1 MDNDGATRLTATA
14 ADGIPGYRISRLLD
28 QGGMGGVYL
37 AEDETLKRLVAIK
50 LINPDLTE
58 NAEFKRRFST
68 EALIIAGFQHPNIVT
83 VFASGWLQQKQYF
96 VMEYVRGG
104 TLKQRLESGP
114 LEASEACRIAERMA
128 DALAYSHERNVIH
141 RDFKPNNVLLRENG
155 TPVLSD
161 FGIAKSVVME
171 GEKTAFGVVVGSAL
185 YMAPEQ
191 SVGAEISSGV
201 DIYSFGLV
209 LHQMLA
215 GALPERHPLRSKQ
228 EARQIARTLRGIDPA
243 CVDLIARCLQ
253 AAPQER
259 PTAVECRQVLAR
271 VAATATPHRT
281 SRLVPLAAAVLT
293 VAALAAASA
302 WRLGHFRAPASPRT
316 VATSV
321 EPAGPAVAAPVAEQ
335 IPAPAPVPAAVPAP
349 APAPSPAKAQPAAI
363 RTTKA
368 SSTAAP
374 AAAMPAG
381 MVPLTVQVTPKS
393 ASLFLDGQPM
403 ASSTVPTEPGPH
415 NVAAVAQGYYGNI
428 HHVTL
433 SDPKANPVDLTLEPT
448 SLPSGDELLRFLKL
462 SQNPNLTVALVQTV
476 SERTLRESLRAQ
488 RLRQSNHDEEVQNFT
503 NATNAL
509 RRFGD
514 ARAAVLAF
522 LIEGMRVGSI
532 TRSLSSPALAKAS
545 DGGDALASF
554 FQALSHR
561 ESFDSESAHL
571 NGAGPQFHLFCRRM
585 GMASAQGLAAVAN
598 QFSRLEHCTE

>member
-1 MDNDGATRLTATA
+1 MDDDGATRVTATA

-114 LEASEACRIAERMA
+114 IEAGEACRIAERMA

-171 GEKTAFGVVVGSAL
+171 GEKTAFGVVVGSAM

-191 SVGAEISSGV
+191 AVGAEISSGV

-259 PTAVECRQVLAR
+259 PTAVECRQVLA
-271 VAATATPHRT
+271 
-281 SRLVPLAAAVLT
+281 
-293 VAALAAASA
+293 
-302 WRLGHFRAPASPRT
+302 
-316 VATSV
+316 
-321 EPAGPAVAAPVAEQ
+321 
-335 IPAPAPVPAAVPAP
+335 
-349 APAPSPAKAQPAAI
+349 
-363 RTTKA
+363 
-368 SSTAAP
+368 
-374 AAAMPAG
+374 
-381 MVPLTVQVTPKS
+381 
-393 ASLFLDGQPM
+393 
-403 ASSTVPTEPGPH
+403 
-415 NVAAVAQGYYGNI
+415 
-428 HHVTL
+428 
-433 SDPKANPVDLTLEPT
+433 
-448 SLPSGDELLRFLKL
+448 
-462 SQNPNLTVALVQTV
+462 
-476 SERTLRESLRAQ
+476 
-488 RLRQSNHDEEVQNFT
+488 
-503 NATNAL
+503 
-509 RRFGD
+509 
-514 ARAAVLAF
+514 
-522 LIEGMRVGSI
+522 
-532 TRSLSSPALAKAS
+532 
-545 DGGDALASF
+545 
-554 FQALSHR
+554 
-561 ESFDSESAHL
+561 
-571 NGAGPQFHLFCRRM
+571 
-585 GMASAQGLAAVAN
+585 
-598 QFSRLEHCTE
+598 